1 MNNIIIF
8 LFGFIILSIY
18 VYFLFSIIKK
28 QNKQVSREQMN
39 ASDLNDLD
47 GMGNQGRFPNKKPR
61 NRAI

>member
-1 MNNIIIF
+1 MNNKIIF

-28 QNKQVSREQMN
+28 QNKQESREQMN
-39 ASDLNDLD
+39 VSDLNVFD

>member
-1 MNNIIIF
+1 MNNKIIF

-28 QNKQVSREQMN
+28 QNKQESREQMN
-39 ASDLNDLD
+39 VSYLNYLD